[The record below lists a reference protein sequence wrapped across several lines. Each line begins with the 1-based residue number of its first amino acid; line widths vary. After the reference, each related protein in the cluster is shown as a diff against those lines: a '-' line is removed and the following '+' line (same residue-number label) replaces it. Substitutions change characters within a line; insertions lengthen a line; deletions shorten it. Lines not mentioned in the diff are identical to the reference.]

1 MIVNLTLSVTL
12 EMPDGTVSVDGSGGR
27 AWLLPDGGMVKPWA
41 VLELNDERVLSEAGF
56 FRGNPVSGYR
66 RYGYGR
72 SSGHHRGVRSMSD
85 EYNGWTNYATWRVR
99 LEMFDGYDAAS
110 DNDLDA
116 YDLGE
121 SLSELALDTI
131 TEQSSGLA
139 RSYALAFLN
148 EVNWGEIASHMIED
162 YRTSD
167 DFDKS

>member
-1 MIVNLTLSVTL
+1 MTT
-12 EMPDGTVSVDGSGGR
+12 E
-27 AWLLPDGGMVKPWA
+27 K
-41 VLELNDERVLSEAGF
+41 
-56 FRGNPVSGYR
+56 
-66 RYGYGR
+66 
-72 SSGHHRGVRSMSD
+72 
-85 EYNGWTNYATWRVR
+85 YNGWTNYETWRVR
-99 LEMFDGYDAAS
+99 LEMFDGYDGAS